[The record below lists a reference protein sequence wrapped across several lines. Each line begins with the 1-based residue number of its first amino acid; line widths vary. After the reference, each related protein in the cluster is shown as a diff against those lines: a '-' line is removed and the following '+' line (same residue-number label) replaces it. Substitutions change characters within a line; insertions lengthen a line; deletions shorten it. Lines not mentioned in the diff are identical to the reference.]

1 MNEYD
6 SSRMA
11 DMLGAS
17 DGMVE
22 TLTPDDADV
31 ILLNTCSVR
40 EKAEEKVFSHLGRFI
55 PLKKPSRI

>member
-11 DMLGAS
+11 DMLSSS
-17 DGMVE
+17 DGMVTTDIVE
-22 TLTPDDADV
+22 DADV

-40 EKAEEKVFSHLGRFI
+40 EKAEDKVFSHLGA
-55 PLKKPSRI
+55 LLS